1 MMAEDDLA
9 GEVEDEYDPMVP
21 NNYEEIKNEELER
34 EEREREEARLQR
46 KTERERERSQ
56 RRRRHSSDSDS
67 DDEREREKE
76 ERRRKDRK
84 LLGAVPPPSFLSSTS
99 ETTST
104 NQEMEDGTSAQM
116 VHSALEQLSKIKAQ
130 KKNTLFAKPFKTST
144 VASSIMSKYGWKE
157 GQGLGKTSQG
167 ISTALQVE
175 KTGIRGGKIVDMA
188 AERKQIAEADKKKTQ
203 SMSEVMKNPTKVV
216 LLTNMV
222 GPGEV
227 DDDLQPEVIE
237 ECSKYG
243 EVAKCLIYEMP
254 TGAKDDEAVRIFV
267 EFTKMDAAIKAVIDL
282 NGRFFGG
289 RVVKG
294 GFFPEERFARFD
306 LAPDPNS

>member
-9 GEVEDEYDPMVP
+9 GEVEDEYDPMIP
-21 NNYEEIKNEELER
+21 NNYEDIKNEEQDREER
-34 EEREREEARLQR
+34 KREEERLQRKSERERERMQRRRRHSDSDSDEEREREE
-46 KTERERERSQ
+46 
-56 RRRRHSSDSDS
+56 
-67 DDEREREKE
+67 
-76 ERRRKDRK
+76 RRRKDK
-84 LLGAVPPPSFLSSTS
+84 KHLGAVPPPSFLASTS
-99 ETTST
+99 ETAST
-104 NQEMEDGTSAQM
+104 GQGMEDGTSSQM

-144 VASSIMSKYGWKE
+144 VANSIMTKYGWKE

-175 KTGIRGGKIVDMA
+175 KTSVRGGKIVDMA
-188 AERKQIAEADKKKTQ
+188 AERKQIVDADMKKTQ
-203 SMSEVMKNPTKVV
+203 SMAELMKNPTKVV

-227 DDDLQPEVIE
+227 DNELQPEVIE
-237 ECSKYG
+237 ECGKYG
-243 EVAKCLIYEMP
+243 DVVNCLIFEMP
-254 TGAKDDEAVRIFV
+254 EGAREDEAVRIFV
-267 EFTKMDAAIKAVIDL
+267 EFTRMDSAIKAVIDL

-294 GFFPEERFARFD
+294 SFFSEERFARLD
-306 LAPDPNS
+306 LVPDPSQ